1 MMDNNKS
8 FLYGDLRE
16 YAGGDKHVAR
26 VYALMDILNML
37 HTEKEKIYNLSF
49 CRRGLVGVFM
59 NLARKWDNIENM
71 ATKEDYFQVAFIDAL
86 FDIATYA
93 LKTIII
99 IAGISP
105 QTFIKWLENVF
116 CETVNVSIDYA
127 FSTFD
132 KDMEGIL
139 RSYYANTVVPDHRE
153 YDDGSCSCE
162 EDLSKFPGEVG
173 D

>member
-1 MMDNNKS
+1 MDNKI
-8 FLYGDLRE
+8 LYGDLRE

-26 VYALMDILNML
+26 VSVLILMLGLMHYA
-37 HTEKEKIYNLSF
+37 KEKIYNLSF
-49 CRRGLVGVFM
+49 CRRGMVGVFM

-105 QTFIKWLENVF
+105 QTFIKWLENVY
-116 CETVNVSIDYA
+116 CENVGVDIDGTFSI
-127 FSTFD
+127 FD

-162 EDLSKFPGEVG
+162 GGCSWNPNKDIKDP
-173 D
+173 

>member
-1 MMDNNKS
+1 MDNKS
-8 FLYGDLRE
+8 FLYGDLKE
-16 YAGGDKHVAR
+16 YVGGDKHVAR
-26 VYALMDILNML
+26 VHVLMDILNML

-71 ATKEDYFQVAFIDAL
+71 ATKEDYFQTAFIDAL
-86 FDIATYA
+86 FDIAAYS
-93 LKTIII
+93 LKMIII
-99 IAGISP
+99 IIDLNP
-105 QTFIKWLENVF
+105 QIFIKWLDNVF
-116 CETVNVSIDYA
+116 CETVYMNIDDV
-127 FSTFD
+127 FPMFD
-132 KDMEGIL
+132 KEMEDL
-139 RSYYANTVVPDHRE
+139 LTRNYYANTVVPDHRE

>member
-1 MMDNNKS
+1 MDKKI
-8 FLYGDLRE
+8 LYGDLRE

-26 VYALMDILNML
+26 VSVLILMLGLMHYA
-37 HTEKEKIYNLSF
+37 KEKIYNLSF
-49 CRRGLVGVFM
+49 CRRGMVGVFM

-105 QTFIKWLENVF
+105 QTFIKWLENVY
-116 CETVNVSIDYA
+116 CENVGVPILSA
-127 FSTFD
+127 FTAFD
-132 KDMEGIL
+132 KEMEDL
-139 RSYYANTVVPDHRE
+139 LKRNYADTVVPDHRE

>member
-1 MMDNNKS
+1 MDNKS
-8 FLYGDLRE
+8 FLYGDLKE
-16 YAGGDKHVAR
+16 YVGGDKHVAR
-26 VYALMDILNML
+26 VHVLMDILNML

-49 CRRGLVGVFM
+49 CRRGMVGVFM

-105 QTFIKWLENVF
+105 QTFIKWLENVY
-116 CETVNVSIDYA
+116 CENVGVDIDGTFSI
-127 FSTFD
+127 FD